1 MRCKWCNEK
10 NPLYVKYHDEEWGVL
25 RLDEPYLLEMLIL
38 ESFVCG
44 LSWECILNKRA
55 NFRKAFDNFE
65 LEKIVLY
72 DEEKIALLIND
83 KSIIRSRLKIRAAI
97 KNAQI
102 FKDIQKEYGSFK
114 DYLLSYFKEYPLH
127 ETGLVQNAL
136 SDKISFDLKKRG
148 MRFFGSV
155 TVYSYLQAIGLI
167 DSHDKNCF
175 KYHKV

>member
-25 RLDEPYLLEMLIL
+25 RLDEPYLLEMLVL
-38 ESFVCG
+38 ESFTCG

-55 NFRKAFDNFE
+55 NFKKAFDDFE

-83 KSIIRSRLKIRAAI
+83 KGIIRHHLKIQAAI
-97 KNAQI
+97 KNAKI
-102 FKDIQKEYGSFK
+102 FKAIQKEYGSFK
-114 DYLLSYFKEYPLH
+114 DYLLSYFKEYPLF
-127 ETGLVQNAL
+127 ETGPVQSAL
-136 SDKISFDLKKRG
+136 SDQISSDLKKRG

-167 DSHDKNCF
+167 NSHDKNCF
-175 KYHKV
+175 KHRKV